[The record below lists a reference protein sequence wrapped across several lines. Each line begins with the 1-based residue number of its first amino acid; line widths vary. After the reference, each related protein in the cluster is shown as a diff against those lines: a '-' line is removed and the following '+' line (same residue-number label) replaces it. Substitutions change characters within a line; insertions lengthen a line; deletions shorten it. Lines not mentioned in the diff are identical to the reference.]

1 MQDELKTAEASGRG
15 GDSFLG
21 HLSPGDTVIPR
32 GMMQPEWREFLQNH
46 FDVDTYTV
54 GNEKNS
60 LNPFTGLPEF
70 RDGADS
76 SGYGSANDAFGG
88 GYGSSG
94 AATGGGYG
102 STGDAF
108 GSGYGMGAAPTGG
121 IMGSIGSGLASIGT
135 SIGQAI
141 GGYFGDK
148 NAGASGPVGAVGVDG
163 GSMSGGDNAPS
174 VYANPLQAAAAQVAS
189 PSVSSMAPLPNPMT
203 PNVPD
208 TVPQLGE
215 YYNLLRQGNTAGA
228 ENMLSR
234 FMRGDSNVYGR

>member
-70 RDGADS
+70 RDGI
-76 SGYGSANDAFGG
+76 GGG
-88 GYGSSG
+88 GYNDAADAAAVTG
-94 AATGGGYG
+94 AAMAGGGG
-102 STGDAF
+102 FMDSL
-108 GSGYGMGAAPTGG
+108 GSGM
-121 IMGSIGSGLASIGT
+121 ASIGN

-141 GGYFGDK
+141 GSLLGDK
-148 NAGASGPVGAVGVDG
+148 NAGASGPGEAGFGVDG
-163 GSMSGGDNAPS
+163 GSRSGGDNATG

-189 PSVSSMAPLPNPMT
+189 PAVSSMAPLPNPMT

-208 TVPQLGE
+208 SIPQLGE

>member
-1 MQDELKTAEASGRG
+1 
-15 GDSFLG
+15 
-21 HLSPGDTVIPR
+21 
-32 GMMQPEWREFLQNH
+32 MMQPEWREFLQNH

-70 RDGADS
+70 YDGAGMGGGAS
-76 SGYGSANDAFGG
+76 SGFMDSL
-88 GYGSSG
+88 
-94 AATGGGYG
+94 
-102 STGDAF
+102 
-108 GSGYGMGAAPTGG
+108 GSGM
-121 IMGSIGSGLASIGT
+121 ASLGN

-141 GGYFGDK
+141 GGYLGDAY
-148 NAGASGPVGAVGVDG
+148 AGASGPVGAGFGVDG

-215 YYNLLRQGNTAGA
+215 YYNLMRQGDTAGA

>member
-1 MQDELKTAEASGRG
+1 MNEELNKAEASGRG

-32 GMMQPEWREFLQNH
+32 GMMKPEWREFLQNH

-70 RDGADS
+70 ADGV
-76 SGYGSANDAFGG
+76 GG
-88 GYGSSG
+88 GGFDNADTG
-94 AATGGGYG
+94 VAATAAAG
-102 STGDAF
+102 STL
-108 GSGYGMGAAPTGG
+108 GG
-121 IMGSIGSGLASIGT
+121 IMDSIGSTIGDYLGTTGL
-135 SIGQAI
+135 
-141 GGYFGDK
+141 
-148 NAGASGPVGAVGVDG
+148 SGPVEAVGVDG

-215 YYNLLRQGNTAGA
+215 YYNLMRQGDTAGA

>member
-1 MQDELKTAEASGRG
+1 MNEELNKAEASGRG

-46 FDVDTYTV
+46 FDVDVYTV

-70 RDGADS
+70 FDGAGDL
-76 SGYGSANDAFGG
+76 GGFGGLGG
-88 GYGSSG
+88 GYGSDG
-94 AATGGGYG
+94 TDVGTGLG
-102 STGDAF
+102 TGM
-108 GSGYGMGAAPTGG
+108 GSGGFMD
-121 IMGSIGSGLASIGT
+121 SLGSGMASLGN

-141 GGYFGDK
+141 GGYLGDA
-148 NAGASGPVGAVGVDG
+148 NAGASGPVGADGVNG

-215 YYNLLRQGNTAGA
+215 YYNLMRQGDTAGA
-228 ENMLSR
+228 ANMLSR

>member
-1 MQDELKTAEASGRG
+1 MNEELNKAEASGRG

-46 FDVDTYTV
+46 FDVDVYTV

-70 RDGADS
+70 ADGA
-76 SGYGSANDAFGG
+76 AQAGG
-88 GYGSSG
+88 GGSPDADLG
-94 AATGGGYG
+94 GYDGDVGNLGPATGGFMD
-102 STGDAF
+102 SL
-108 GSGYGMGAAPTGG
+108 GSGITSLGN
-121 IMGSIGSGLASIGT
+121 

-148 NAGASGPVGAVGVDG
+148 NAGASGPVGAGFGVDG
-163 GSMSGGDNAPS
+163 GSRSGGDNAPS

-215 YYNLLRQGNTAGA
+215 YYNLMRQGDTAGA

>member
-1 MQDELKTAEASGRG
+1 MNEELNKAEASGRG

-46 FDVDTYTV
+46 FDVDVYTV

-70 RDGADS
+70 YDGAGGYNSATAEADS
-76 SGYGSANDAFGG
+76 GKEGMSGLGANPGQNGSMSAFGG
-88 GYGSSG
+88 LM
-94 AATGGGYG
+94 
-102 STGDAF
+102 D
-108 GSGYGMGAAPTGG
+108 
-121 IMGSIGSGLASIGT
+121 SIGSGLTSTGHSIGT
-135 SIGQAI
+135 AI
-141 GGYFGDK
+141 GNFLGTTGLT
-148 NAGASGPVGAVGVDG
+148 GPVGAVGVDG

>member
-76 SGYGSANDAFGG
+76 TVGGYNDAADAAAVTGAAMAGG
-88 GYGSSG
+88 GGFMDSL
-94 AATGGGYG
+94 
-102 STGDAF
+102 
-108 GSGYGMGAAPTGG
+108 GSGM
-121 IMGSIGSGLASIGT
+121 ASIGN

-148 NAGASGPVGAVGVDG
+148 NAGASGPVGAIGVDG

>member
-1 MQDELKTAEASGRG
+1 
-15 GDSFLG
+15 
-21 HLSPGDTVIPR
+21 
-32 GMMQPEWREFLQNH
+32 MMQPEWREFLQNH
-46 FDVDTYTV
+46 FDVDVYTV

-70 RDGADS
+70 YDGADL
-76 SGYGSANDAFGG
+76 SGYGSANDAFG
-88 GYGSSG
+88 
-94 AATGGGYG
+94 
-102 STGDAF
+102 
-108 GSGYGMGAAPTGG
+108 SGYGIGAAPTGG
-121 IMGSIGSGLASIGT
+121 IMDSLGSGITSLGN

-148 NAGASGPVGAVGVDG
+148 NAGASGPVGAGFGVNG

-215 YYNLLRQGNTAGA
+215 YYNLMRQGDTAGA